1 MALRRQVGIIYG
13 SASSTAF
20 DVAVSDGD
28 LKRLD
33 YIEAEQDGT
42 RVLCQVESV
51 DRKSRLSLE
60 QAMQIPSGLM
70 AETDDTLTAGVRV
83 IGFQDAQGRIQTPRV
98 PFRAGTPVHR
108 ADDRLVITVLGLE
121 GAADEGAFLGHIKGS
136 RIPVTVHMDTLAQ
149 KHVSVLAKTGAGK
162 SYTVG
167 VLLEELLKA
176 NVPLVILDPHG
187 EYGSLRNPNI
197 DEGEVAQMSRFG
209 VRPKSF
215 AKQIKEYALDTTLNP
230 EAQRLVLQGMN
241 LEGREIVEMLGSKLT
256 GGQVG
261 VLYQAIKEVK
271 EFLPAYT
278 LRDIID
284 GVSRNKA
291 SSKWNV
297 LNALEVLESTK
308 IFDIRGTPV
317 KDLVA
322 AGQCSI
328 INLKGITP
336 DVQEIVVTR
345 IASMLW
351 EARKRNEVPA
361 HILVVEEAH
370 NFCPERN
377 VGNAV
382 SGAML
387 RTVASEGRKFG
398 LGLMIVSQRP
408 AKVDKNV
415 LSQCNTQVVLK
426 VTNPNDLKAIVQSV
440 EGISMEVAD
449 EVQRLPVGVAL
460 VAGGGLTQPVFVD
473 VRPRLTRHG
482 GKSVSVL
489 HQEVDEEDEAPE
501 APVEPL
507 GPPAGEEAL
516 ADPFAG
522 LPALPPLDDTDGDE
536 AEPAQPPVVASSAP
550 LFEVEDRL
558 PARAPPPPPPA
569 RLPPRGTP
577 EAWNAA
583 LLDDILPPKRG
594 LGRRMPPPPAPAPEP
609 ELEFETE
616 PAPPSP
622 ARPSP
627 APAPSLPSAWE
638 KAELPRVKVA
648 APRRA
653 WNQADAREIQ
663 RVAAR
668 IGAAPPGQDP
678 QRTLDVLYD
687 LAREHHA
694 DPDERL
700 QLYREL
706 ASHVCHVEQ
715 PACIRCPLKDHCAF
729 YERQRQERQK
739 TRGPLRRLWG
749 A

>member
-1 MALRRQVGIIYG
+1 MVLRRQVGIIYG
-13 SASSTAF
+13 SASSTGF
-20 DVAVSDGD
+20 DLAVSDGD

-33 YIEAEQDGT
+33 YVEAEQDGT

-51 DRKSRLSLE
+51 ERKSRLSLE

-83 IGFQDAQGRIQTPRV
+83 IGYQDAQGRIQTPRV
-98 PFRAGTPVHR
+98 PFRAGIPVHR
-108 ADDRLVITVLGLE
+108 AEERLVTAVLGLE
-121 GAADEGAFLGHIKGS
+121 GAADEGAYLGFVKGS
-136 RIPVTVHMDTLAQ
+136 RIPVTVNMDTLAQ

-197 DEGEVAQMSRFG
+197 DEGEVAQMAKFG
-209 VRPKSF
+209 VKPKSF
-215 AKQIKEYALDTTLNP
+215 AKQVKEYAIDTALNP

-241 LEGREIVEMLGSKLT
+241 LEGRDIVEMMGSKLT

-284 GVSRNKA
+284 GVARNKA

-317 KDLVA
+317 KELVA
-322 AGQCSI
+322 PGQCSI
-328 INLKGITP
+328 INLKGVTP

-398 LGLMIVSQRP
+398 LGLLIVSQRP

-473 VRPRLTRHG
+473 VRPRVTRHG

-489 HQEVDEEDEAPE
+489 HQEVEEEDDEPAPPPGP
-501 APVEPL
+501 AP
-507 GPPAGEEAL
+507 GDEAL
-516 ADPFAG
+516 ADE
-522 LPALPPLDDTDGDE
+522 PADVDGDQPE
-536 AEPAQPPVVASSAP
+536 DPGPLPTVPAPARPIAEVEEEVTARPPSPPVDRRAP
-550 LFEVEDRL
+550 L
-558 PARAPPPPPPA
+558 P
-569 RLPPRGTP
+569 GTP
-577 EAWNAA
+577 AAWNAA
-583 LLDDILPPKRG
+583 LLDEILPATKV
-594 LGRRMPPPPAPAPEP
+594 RRAPLAPPPMAPPPEEVVEFEHEEPAPAPTP
-609 ELEFETE
+609 LKRAAL
-616 PAPPSP
+616 APFD
-622 ARPSP
+622 A
-627 APAPSLPSAWE
+627 
-638 KAELPRVKVA
+638 KV
-648 APRRA
+648 RKS
-653 WNQADAREIQ
+653 WNLADAKEIQ
-663 RVAAR
+663 RVAVR
-668 IGAAPPGQDP
+668 VGAAPAGQDP
-678 QRTLDVLYD
+678 QRTLDVLWE
-687 LAREHHA
+687 LAREHQK

-700 QLYREL
+700 RLYREV
-706 ASHVCHVEQ
+706 ATHVCHAEQ
-715 PACIRCPLKDHCAF
+715 PACIRCPLKDHCAY
-729 YERQRQERQK
+729 YETLRQERQK

>member
-70 AETDDTLTAGVRV
+70 AETDDTLTAGIRV

-209 VRPKSF
+209 VKPKSF

-317 KDLVA
+317 KELVA

-489 HQEVDEEDEAPE
+489 HQEVEEEDDSPE
-501 APVEPL
+501 APVGPL

-516 ADPFAG
+516 ADPFAS
-522 LPALPPLDDTDGDE
+522 LPPGDTDGDSSE
-536 AEPAQPPVVASSAP
+536 LPVLAPAPDAEPLLDVEEHIPSRRPTPTPPAT
-550 LFEVEDRL
+550 RL
-558 PARAPPPPPPA
+558 PA
-569 RLPPRGTP
+569 RGTP

-583 LLDDILPPKRG
+583 LLDDILPPRRA
-594 LGRRMPPPPAPAPEP
+594 LGHRTPPTPATPPPDEPVLDFQPEP
-609 ELEFETE
+609 ALAWGKPEE
-616 PAPPSP
+616 PRIKVPP
-622 ARPSP
+622 
-627 APAPSLPSAWE
+627 
-638 KAELPRVKVA
+638 
-648 APRRA
+648 PRRT

-663 RVAAR
+663 RVAVR
-668 IGAAPPGQDP
+668 VGAAAPGQDP
-678 QRTLDVLYD
+678 QRTLDVLWD
-687 LAREHHA
+687 LAHEHQA
-694 DPDERL
+694 EPDGRL
-700 QLYREL
+700 QLYREI
-706 ASHVCHVEQ
+706 AAHVCHVEQ

-729 YERQRQERQK
+729 YEHLRQERQK

>member
-33 YIEAEQDGT
+33 YIEAEQDNT

-60 QAMQIPSGLM
+60 QAMQIPTGLM
-70 AETDDTLTAGVRV
+70 AETDDTLTAGIRV
-83 IGFQDAQGRIQTPRV
+83 IGYQDAQGRIQTPRV

-121 GAADEGAFLGHIKGS
+121 GAPDEGAFLGHIKGS

-209 VRPKSF
+209 VKPKSF
-215 AKQIKEYALDTTLNP
+215 AKQIKEYALDTNLNP

-241 LEGREIVEMLGSKLT
+241 LEGREIVEMLGSKLS

-317 KDLVA
+317 KELVA

-489 HQEVDEEDEAPE
+489 HQEVEEDEEPE
-501 APVEPL
+501 LPVEPM
-507 GPPAGEEAL
+507 GPTGPAAGDDAFPAFPPAAP
-516 ADPFAG
+516 AMPDP
-522 LPALPPLDDTDGDE
+522 DTDGDE
-536 AEPAQPPVVASSAP
+536 PELPPLAALPRPEPILDIEEDIPSHPP
-550 LFEVEDRL
+550 
-558 PARAPPPPPPA
+558 APPPSPSRPPV
-569 RLPPRGTP
+569 RGTP
-577 EAWNAA
+577 DAWNAA
-583 LLDDILPPKRG
+583 LLDDLLPPKRG
-594 LGRRMPPPPAPAPEP
+594 LGRRAPAAAEEP
-609 ELEFETE
+609 VLEFE
-616 PAPPSP
+616 PQ
-622 ARPSP
+622 ARPASQ
-627 APAPSLPSAWE
+627 APAWE
-638 KAELPRVKVA
+638 RPETPTFKPTP
-648 APRRA
+648 PRRA

-663 RVAAR
+663 RVAVR
-668 IGAAPPGQDP
+668 VGATTPGQDP
-678 QRTLDVLYD
+678 QRTLDVLWD
-687 LAREHHA
+687 LAHEHSN

-700 QLYREL
+700 RLYREL

-729 YERQRQERQK
+729 YEAQRQERQK

>member
-13 SASSTAF
+13 SASSTGF
-20 DVAVSDGD
+20 DFAVSDGD

-33 YIEAEQDGT
+33 YVEAEQEGV
-42 RVLCQVESV
+42 RVLCQVEAV
-51 DRKSRLSLE
+51 ERKSRLSLE

-70 AETDDTLTAGVRV
+70 AETDDTLTAEVRV
-83 IGFQDAQGRIQTPRV
+83 IGYQDANGRIQTPRT
-98 PFRAGTPVHR
+98 PFRAGLPVHR

-121 GAADEGAFLGHIKGS
+121 GAADEGAYLGFVKGS

-187 EYGSLRNPNI
+187 EYGSLRSPNI
-197 DEGEVAQMSRFG
+197 DEGEVAQMAKFG
-209 VRPKSF
+209 IKPKSF
-215 AKQIKEYALDTTLNP
+215 AKQVHEYAIDTTLNP
-230 EAQRLVLQGMN
+230 EAQRLVLPGMN

-271 EFLPAYT
+271 EYLPAYT
-278 LRDIID
+278 LRDVID

-328 INLKGITP
+328 INLKGVGP

-398 LGLMIVSQRP
+398 MGLLIVSQRP

-426 VTNPNDLKAIVQSV
+426 VTNPNDLKAIIQSV
-440 EGISMEVAD
+440 EGISAELSD
-449 EVQRLPVGVAL
+449 EIQRLPVGVAL

-473 VRPRLTRHG
+473 VRPRVTRHG

-489 HQEVDEEDEAPE
+489 HQEVDEDEAEPE
-501 APVEPL
+501 PPLEALAPAP
-507 GPPAGEEAL
+507 GEEAL
-516 ADPFAG
+516 AEMPPIPFV
-522 LPALPPLDDTDGDE
+522 PP
-536 AEPAQPPVVASSAP
+536 PQPPPPEP
-550 LFEVEDRL
+550 LFDIEEDL
-558 PARAPPPPPPA
+558 PARAPAAKAKPSPT
-569 RLPPRGTP
+569 RGTP
-577 EAWNAA
+577 DAWNAA
-583 LLDDILPPKRG
+583 LLDDILPPPRT
-594 LGRRMPPPPAPAPEP
+594 LGRRTPPPTPEP
-609 ELEFETE
+609 DLEFEADDG
-616 PAPPSP
+616 PAPP
-622 ARPSP
+622 PSIAVP
-627 APAPSLPSAWE
+627 PQRKAW
-638 KAELPRVKVA
+638 AV
-648 APRRA
+648 
-653 WNQADAREIQ
+653 ADAREIQ
-663 RVAAR
+663 RVALR
-668 IGAAPPGQDP
+668 LGAVPAGQDP
-678 QRTLDVLYD
+678 QRTLDVLWD
-687 LAREHHA
+687 LARAHHN
-694 DPDERL
+694 DPDARL
-700 QLYREL
+700 RLYREI
-706 ASHVCHVEQ
+706 AAHVCHPEQ

-729 YERQRQERQK
+729 YESQRQERQK
-739 TRGPLRRLWG
+739 TRSPLRRLWG

>member
-1 MALRRQVGIIYG
+1 MQGGMALRRQVGIIYG
-13 SASSTAF
+13 SASSTGF

-33 YIEAEQDGT
+33 YVEAEHDGV
-42 RVLCQVESV
+42 RVLCQVEAV
-51 DRKSRLSLE
+51 ERKSRLSLE

-70 AETDDTLTAGVRV
+70 AETEDQLTAEVRV
-83 IGFQDAQGRIQTPRV
+83 IGYQDATGRIQTPRV
-98 PFRAGTPVHR
+98 PFRAGGPVYR
-108 ADDRLVITVLGLE
+108 ADERLVTTVLGLE
-121 GAADEGAFLGHIKGS
+121 GAADEGAFLGFVKGS
-136 RIPVTVHMDTLAQ
+136 RIPVTVNMDTLAQ

-167 VLLEELLKA
+167 VLLEELLLA

-197 DEGEVAQMSRFG
+197 DEGEVAQMAKFG
-209 VRPKSF
+209 VKPKSF
-215 AKQIKEYALDTTLNP
+215 AKQVKEYAIDTALNP
-230 EAQRLVLQGMN
+230 EAQHLVLQGMN

-278 LRDIID
+278 LRDVID

-317 KDLVA
+317 KELVSP
-322 AGQCSI
+322 GQCSI
-328 INLKGITP
+328 INLKGVGP

-398 LGLMIVSQRP
+398 LGLLIVSQRP

-426 VTNPNDLKAIVQSV
+426 VTNPNDLKAIIQSV
-440 EGISMEVAD
+440 EGISAELSD
-449 EVQRLPVGVAL
+449 EIQRLPVGVAL

-473 VRPRLTRHG
+473 VRPRVTRHG

-489 HQEVDEEDEAPE
+489 HQEVEEDDEPAP
-501 APVEPL
+501 PVEDL
-507 GPPAGEEAL
+507 PPAPGDEAL
-516 ADPFAG
+516 AALTAG
-522 LPALPPLDDTDGDE
+522 PADDGGADGDE
-536 AEPAQPPVVASSAP
+536 RAGFGLPLPSPPAPSAPAKAKPAPVPILDIEQDLPSREPAPRRPP
-550 LFEVEDRL
+550 E
-558 PARAPPPPPPA
+558 
-569 RLPPRGTP
+569 RGTP
-577 EAWNAA
+577 DAWNAA
-583 LLDDILPPKRG
+583 LLDDILPPPRT
-594 LGRRMPPPPAPAPEP
+594 LGRRTPPPPREP
-609 ELEFETE
+609 ELEFEAE
-616 PAPPSP
+616 A
-622 ARPSP
+622 
-627 APAPSLPSAWE
+627 APAPMPSVAVPPQRKAW
-638 KAELPRVKVA
+638 
-648 APRRA
+648 AP
-653 WNQADAREIQ
+653 ADAKEIQ
-663 RVAAR
+663 RVALR
-668 IGAAPPGQDP
+668 LGAVPAGQDP
-678 QRTLDVLYD
+678 QRTLDVLWD
-687 LAREHHA
+687 LAREHHN
-694 DPDERL
+694 DPDGRL
-700 QLYREL
+700 RLYREV
-706 ASHVCHVEQ
+706 AAHVCHAEQ
-715 PACIRCPLKDHCAF
+715 PACIRCPLKDHCAWH
-729 YERQRQERQK
+729 EAQRQERQK
-739 TRGPLRRLWG
+739 TRSPLRRLWG

>member
-13 SASSTAF
+13 SASSTGF

-33 YIEAEQDGT
+33 YIEAEQDGV

-70 AETDDTLTAGVRV
+70 AETDDTLTAGIRV
-83 IGFQDAQGRIQTPRV
+83 IGFQDSQGRIQTPRV
-98 PFRAGTPVHR
+98 PFRAGVPVYR

-197 DEGEVAQMSRFG
+197 DEGEVAQMAKFG
-209 VRPKSF
+209 VKPKSF
-215 AKQIKEYALDTTLNP
+215 AKQVKEYALDTTLNP

-284 GVSRNKA
+284 GVARNKA

-317 KDLVA
+317 KELVNP
-322 AGQCSI
+322 GQCTI

-489 HQEVDEEDEAPE
+489 HQEVEEDDAEPAEPVAPSTPPPMPSLF
-501 APVEPL
+501 AP
-507 GPPAGEEAL
+507 GEEAL
-516 ADPFAG
+516 AA
-522 LPALPPLDDTDGDE
+522 DDGDGDE
-536 AEPAQPPVVASSAP
+536 ALAIDADEFDLSKLPAPMAAAKPAKP
-550 LFEVEDRL
+550 LFEMEDEL
-558 PARAPPPPPPA
+558 PARRPTSVPSRPP
-569 RLPPRGTP
+569 LPGTP
-577 EAWNAA
+577 AAWNAA
-583 LLDDILPPKRG
+583 LVDDLLPPPRTI
-594 LGRRMPPPPAPAPEP
+594 GRRAPAAAAEPEPVLEFEAEGTPVLGSETPFVAPAPA
-609 ELEFETE
+609 
-616 PAPPSP
+616 
-622 ARPSP
+622 R
-627 APAPSLPSAWE
+627 
-638 KAELPRVKVA
+638 K
-648 APRRA
+648 A
-653 WNQADAREIQ
+653 WNVTDAGEIQ
-663 RVAAR
+663 RVAVR
-668 IGAAPPGQDP
+668 LGAVPAGQDP
-678 QRTLDVLYD
+678 QRTLDVLWD
-687 LAREHHA
+687 LAREHRA

-700 QLYREL
+700 RLYREV
-706 ASHVCHVEQ
+706 AAHICHVQ
-715 PACIRCPLKDHCAF
+715 TPACIRCPLRDHCA
-729 YERQRQERQK
+729 YHDALKQERQK
-739 TRGPLRRLWG
+739 TRGAFRRLWG

>member
-70 AETDDTLTAGVRV
+70 AETDDTLTAGIKV
-83 IGFQDAQGRIQTPRV
+83 IGYQDAQGRIQTPRV

-108 ADDRLVITVLGLE
+108 ADDRLVIAVLGLE

-209 VRPKSF
+209 VKPKSF

-489 HQEVDEEDEAPE
+489 HQEVEEDDEEPE
-501 APVEPL
+501 PPVEPM
-507 GPPAGEEAL
+507 GFPAGEETES
-516 ADPFAG
+516 PFAATAPEVG
-522 LPALPPLDDTDGDE
+522 PDTDGDE
-536 AEPAQPPVVASSAP
+536 SGFPALEASAPAQPILDVEEHLPSRPPTPPRPPSS
-550 LFEVEDRL
+550 L
-558 PARAPPPPPPA
+558 PAR
-569 RLPPRGTP
+569 GTP
-577 EAWNAA
+577 DAWNAA
-583 LLDDILPPKRG
+583 LLDDLMPPKRS
-594 LGRRMPPPPAPAPEP
+594 LGRRTPPPPPPEP
-609 ELEFETE
+609 VLEFEAGPE
-616 PAPPSP
+616 PTPVWGRPETPS
-622 ARPSP
+622 
-627 APAPSLPSAWE
+627 
-638 KAELPRVKVA
+638 VKVPP
-648 APRRA
+648 PRRA

-663 RVAAR
+663 RVAVR
-668 IGAAPPGQDP
+668 VGAAPPGQDP
-678 QRTLDVLYD
+678 QRTLDILWD
-687 LAREHHA
+687 LAHEHQSV
-694 DPDERL
+694 PDERL

-706 ASHVCHVEQ
+706 AGHVCHVEQ
-715 PACIRCPLKDHCAF
+715 PACIRCPLKDHCAY
-729 YERQRQERQK
+729 YERARQERQK

>member
-1 MALRRQVGIIYG
+1 
-13 SASSTAF
+13 
-20 DVAVSDGD
+20 
-28 LKRLD
+28 
-33 YIEAEQDGT
+33 
-42 RVLCQVESV
+42 
-51 DRKSRLSLE
+51 
-60 QAMQIPSGLM
+60 
-70 AETDDTLTAGVRV
+70 
-83 IGFQDAQGRIQTPRV
+83 
-98 PFRAGTPVHR
+98 
-108 ADDRLVITVLGLE
+108 
-121 GAADEGAFLGHIKGS
+121 
-136 RIPVTVHMDTLAQ
+136 MDTLAQ

-197 DEGEVAQMSRFG
+197 DEGEVAQMARFG
-209 VRPKSF
+209 VKPKSF
-215 AKQIKEYALDTTLNP
+215 AKQVKEYAIDTTLNP
-230 EAQRLVLQGMN
+230 EASRLVLQGMN
-241 LEGREIVEMLGSKLT
+241 LEGRDIVEMLGSKLT

-284 GVSRNKA
+284 GVARNKA

-317 KDLVA
+317 KELVA

-328 INLKGITP
+328 INLKGVSP

-398 LGLMIVSQRP
+398 MGLLIVSQRP

-473 VRPRLTRHG
+473 VRPRITRHG

-489 HQEVDEEDEAPE
+489 HQEVEDPEEEPDLPTEPVTGPAAGDEVLADAFAVPPPAPEEDDAPE
-501 APVEPL
+501 PSPL
-507 GPPAGEEAL
+507 AAMPSSQPLLDIEQ
-516 ADPFAG
+516 D
-522 LPALPPLDDTDGDE
+522 LP
-536 AEPAQPPVVASSAP
+536 S
-550 LFEVEDRL
+550 R
-558 PARAPPPPPPA
+558 PARAADRRAP
-569 RLPPRGTP
+569 LPGTP

-583 LLDDILPPKRG
+583 LLDDLLPPART
-594 LGRRMPPPPAPAPEP
+594 LGRRAAPAAPEP
-609 ELEFETE
+609 ALEFESE
-616 PAPPSP
+616 PAPPVWGLP
-622 ARPSP
+622 DTTP
-627 APAPSLPSAWE
+627 APL
-638 KAELPRVKVA
+638 
-648 APRRA
+648 RA
-653 WNQADAREIQ
+653 TPLRKTWNAADAKEIQ
-663 RVAAR
+663 RVAVR
-668 IGAAPPGQDP
+668 LGASPANQDA
-678 QRTLDVLYD
+678 QRTLDVLWD
-687 LAREHHA
+687 LAHEHQA

-700 QLYREL
+700 RLYREV
-706 ASHVCHVEQ
+706 AAHVCHVDQ
-715 PACIRCPLKDHCAF
+715 PACIRCPLKDHCAY
-729 YERQRQERQK
+729 YEHLRQERQK

>member
-1 MALRRQVGIIYG
+1 MI
-13 SASSTAF
+13 
-20 DVAVSDGD
+20 
-28 LKRLD
+28 KR
-33 YIEAEQDGT
+33 
-42 RVLCQVESV
+42 
-51 DRKSRLSLE
+51 
-60 QAMQIPSGLM
+60 
-70 AETDDTLTAGVRV
+70 
-83 IGFQDAQGRIQTPRV
+83 
-98 PFRAGTPVHR
+98 
-108 ADDRLVITVLGLE
+108 
-121 GAADEGAFLGHIKGS
+121 
-136 RIPVTVHMDTLAQ
+136 
-149 KHVSVLAKTGAGK
+149 
-162 SYTVG
+162 
-167 VLLEELLKA
+167 
-176 NVPLVILDPHG
+176 
-187 EYGSLRNPNI
+187 
-197 DEGEVAQMSRFG
+197 
-209 VRPKSF
+209 
-215 AKQIKEYALDTTLNP
+215 
-230 EAQRLVLQGMN
+230 QRLPFFDGLRILELTLQGMN

-284 GVSRNKA
+284 GVGRNKA

-322 AGQCSI
+322 PGQCTI
-328 INLKGITP
+328 LNLKGITP
-336 DVQEIVVTR
+336 DIQEIVVTR
-345 IASMLW
+345 VASMLW

-398 LGLMIVSQRP
+398 MGLMIVSQRP

-489 HQEVDEEDEAPE
+489 HQEVEDDEPDPAEPLEAPLPSLV
-501 APVEPL
+501 AP
-507 GPPAGEEAL
+507 GEEAL
-516 ADPFAG
+516 SADDA
-522 LPALPPLDDTDGDE
+522 DGDGPSFP
-536 AEPAQPPVVASSAP
+536 EPFSLAQPAVAEAPAP
-550 LFEVEDRL
+550 LAEMEDEL
-558 PARAPPPPPPA
+558 PARRPDPVAARPP
-569 RLPPRGTP
+569 LPGTP
-577 EAWNAA
+577 AAWNAA
-583 LLDDILPPKRG
+583 LVDDLLPPPRTI
-594 LGRRMPPPPAPAPEP
+594 GRRAPPKPVPEP
-609 ELEFETE
+609 DPVLEFEAE
-616 PAPPSP
+616 EMPVF
-622 ARPSP
+622 RPERP
-627 APAPSLPSAWE
+627 FVAPAAVRKP
-638 KAELPRVKVA
+638 
-648 APRRA
+648 
-653 WNQADAREIQ
+653 WNAGDAKEIQ
-663 RVAAR
+663 RVAVR
-668 IGAAPPGQDP
+668 LGAVPAGQDP
-678 QRTLDVLYD
+678 QRSLDVLWD
-687 LAREHHA
+687 LAREHRT

-700 QLYREL
+700 RLYREV
-706 ASHVCHVEQ
+706 AAHICHAQQ
-715 PACIRCPLKDHCAF
+715 PACIRCPLRDHCA
-729 YERQRQERQK
+729 YHDGLRQERQK
-739 TRGPLRRLWG
+739 TRGAFRRLWG

>member
-51 DRKSRLSLE
+51 DRRSRLSLE

-70 AETDDTLTAGVRV
+70 AETDDTLTAGIRV
-83 IGFQDAQGRIQTPRV
+83 IGYQDAQGRIQTPRV

-197 DEGEVAQMSRFG
+197 DEAEVQQMSRFG

-215 AKQIKEYALDTTLNP
+215 AKQIREYALDTTLNP

-284 GVSRNKA
+284 GVTRNKA

-322 AGQCSI
+322 PGQCTI

-336 DVQEIVVTR
+336 DIQEIVVTR

-377 VGNAV
+377 VGNAI

-426 VTNPNDLKAIVQSV
+426 VTNPNDLKAIVHSV
-440 EGISMEVAD
+440 EGISMEVAA

-489 HQEVDEEDEAPE
+489 HQEVEEDDAPEPPMEPMGLSAGDDALLAAQPSPPPHAEAAMSPELGLHARDEEDPLPSAFSGSDPLFDVEEAVP
-501 APVEPL
+501 ARPL
-507 GPPAGEEAL
+507 PPA
-516 ADPFAG
+516 PS
-522 LPALPPLDDTDGDE
+522 T
-536 AEPAQPPVVASSAP
+536 S
-550 LFEVEDRL
+550 RL
-558 PARAPPPPPPA
+558 PM
-569 RLPPRGTP
+569 RGTP

-583 LLDDILPPKRG
+583 LVDDLLPPRRS
-594 LGRRMPPPPAPAPEP
+594 LGRRTPPPEP
-609 ELEFETE
+609 VLEFEPEEPEPDE
-616 PAPPSP
+616 PAIATRTLQPTIRVPP
-622 ARPSP
+622 
-627 APAPSLPSAWE
+627 
-638 KAELPRVKVA
+638 PRKS
-648 APRRA
+648 

-663 RVAAR
+663 RVAVR
-668 IGAAPPGQDP
+668 LGATAPGQDP
-678 QRTLDVLYD
+678 QRTLDVLWD
-687 LAREHHA
+687 LAREHHQ

-700 QLYREL
+700 RLYREL
-706 ASHVCHVEQ
+706 AAHACHVEQ
-715 PACIRCPLKDHCAF
+715 PACIRCPLKAHCAF
-729 YERQRQERQK
+729 YEAQRQERQK

>member
-13 SASSTAF
+13 SASSTGF
-20 DVAVSDGD
+20 DLAVSDGD

-33 YIEAEQDGT
+33 YVEAEQDGT

-51 DRKSRLSLE
+51 ERKSRLSLE

-83 IGFQDAQGRIQTPRV
+83 IGYQDQQGRIQTPRV
-98 PFRAGTPVHR
+98 PFRAGVPVHR
-108 ADDRLVITVLGLE
+108 ADERLVTAVLGLE
-121 GAADEGAFLGHIKGS
+121 GAADEGAYLGFVKGS
-136 RIPVTVHMDTLAQ
+136 RIPVTLNMDTLAQ

-197 DEGEVAQMSRFG
+197 DEGEVAQMAKFG
-209 VRPKSF
+209 VKPKSY
-215 AKQIKEYALDTTLNP
+215 AKQVKEYAIDTALNP
-230 EAQRLVLQGMN
+230 EASRLVLQGMN
-241 LEGREIVEMLGSKLT
+241 LEGRDIVEMLGSKLT

-284 GVSRNKA
+284 GVARNKA

-317 KDLVA
+317 KELVA
-322 AGQCSI
+322 PGQCSI
-328 INLKGITP
+328 INLKGVTP

-398 LGLMIVSQRP
+398 LGLLIVSQRP

-473 VRPRLTRHG
+473 VRPRVTRHG

-489 HQEVDEEDEAPE
+489 HQEVEEDGEEDADLPAE
-501 APVEPL
+501 
-507 GPPAGEEAL
+507 PPAGPTPGEEAMAAPGL
-516 ADPFAG
+516 DLSAFA
-522 LPALPPLDDTDGDE
+522 PAASP
-536 AEPAQPPVVASSAP
+536 PPVAAAP
-550 LFEVEDRL
+550 SPVVEMEDEL
-558 PARAPPPPPPA
+558 PARRTPEPDRRAP
-569 RLPPRGTP
+569 LPGTP
-577 EAWNAA
+577 AAWSAA
-583 LLDDILPPKRG
+583 LLDDILPPSRSP
-594 LGRRMPPPPAPAPEP
+594 RRRTPAPAPQPEP
-609 ELEFETE
+609 ELEFEPNAPATPATKVPDGWTPPD
-616 PAPPSP
+616 PAPIKA
-622 ARPSP
+622 ARMPLRRS
-627 APAPSLPSAWE
+627 W
-638 KAELPRVKVA
+638 A
-648 APRRA
+648 A
-653 WNQADAREIQ
+653 ADAKEIQ
-663 RVAAR
+663 RVAVR
-668 IGAAPPGQDP
+668 VGAAPAGQAP
-678 QRTLDVLYD
+678 ERTLDVLWD
-687 LAREHHA
+687 LAREHER

-700 QLYREL
+700 RLYREV
-706 ASHVCHVEQ
+706 AAHVCFPED
-715 PACIRCPLKDHCAF
+715 PACIRCPLKEHCAF
-729 YERQRQERQK
+729 YQHLRQERQK

>member
-1 MALRRQVGIIYG
+1 MVLRRQVGIIYG
-13 SASSTAF
+13 SASSTGF
-20 DVAVSDGD
+20 DLAVSDGD

-33 YIEAEQDGT
+33 YVEAEQDGT

-51 DRKSRLSLE
+51 ERKSRLSLE

-83 IGFQDAQGRIQTPRV
+83 IGYQDAQGRIQTPRV
-98 PFRAGTPVHR
+98 PFRAGIPVHR
-108 ADDRLVITVLGLE
+108 AEERLVTAVLGLE
-121 GAADEGAFLGHIKGS
+121 GAADEGAYLGFVKGS
-136 RIPVTVHMDTLAQ
+136 RIPVTVNMDTLAQ

-197 DEGEVAQMSRFG
+197 DEGEVAQMAKFG
-209 VRPKSF
+209 VKPKSF
-215 AKQIKEYALDTTLNP
+215 AKQVKEYAIDTALNP
-230 EAQRLVLQGMN
+230 EASRLVLQGMN
-241 LEGREIVEMLGSKLT
+241 LEGRDIVEMLGSKLT

-284 GVSRNKA
+284 GVARNKA

-317 KDLVA
+317 KELVA
-322 AGQCSI
+322 PGQCSI
-328 INLKGITP
+328 INLKGVTP

-398 LGLMIVSQRP
+398 MGLLIVSQRP

-426 VTNPNDLKAIVQSV
+426 VTNPNDLKAIIQSV
-440 EGISMEVAD
+440 EGISAELSD
-449 EVQRLPVGVAL
+449 EIQRLPVGVAL
-460 VAGGGLTQPVFVD
+460 VAGGGLPHPVFVD
-473 VRPRLTRHG
+473 VRPRVTRHG

-489 HQEVDEEDEAPE
+489 HQEVEEEDDEPAPPPGP
-501 APVEPL
+501 AP
-507 GPPAGEEAL
+507 GDEAL
-516 ADPFAG
+516 ADE
-522 LPALPPLDDTDGDE
+522 PADVDGD
-536 AEPAQPPVVASSAP
+536 QP
-550 LFEVEDRL
+550 ED
-558 PARAPPPPPPA
+558 PGPPPTA
-569 RLPPRGTP
+569 PRSEQNTP
-577 EAWNAA
+577 E
-583 LLDDILPPKRG
+583 L
-594 LGRRMPPPPAPAPEP
+594 
-609 ELEFETE
+609 
-616 PAPPSP
+616 
-622 ARPSP
+622 
-627 APAPSLPSAWE
+627 
-638 KAELPRVKVA
+638 
-648 APRRA
+648 
-653 WNQADAREIQ
+653 
-663 RVAAR
+663 
-668 IGAAPPGQDP
+668 
-678 QRTLDVLYD
+678 
-687 LAREHHA
+687 
-694 DPDERL
+694 
-700 QLYREL
+700 
-706 ASHVCHVEQ
+706 
-715 PACIRCPLKDHCAF
+715 
-729 YERQRQERQK
+729 
-739 TRGPLRRLWG
+739 
-749 A
+749 

>member
-13 SASSTAF
+13 SASSTGF
-20 DVAVSDGD
+20 DLAVSDGD

-33 YIEAEQDGT
+33 YVEAEQDGT
-42 RVLCQVESV
+42 RVLCQVEAV
-51 DRKSRLSLE
+51 ERKSRLSLE

-70 AETDDTLTAGVRV
+70 AETDDTLTAEVRV
-83 IGFQDAQGRIQTPRV
+83 IGYQDAQGRIQTPRV
-98 PFRAGTPVHR
+98 PFRAGIPAYR
-108 ADDRLVITVLGLE
+108 AEERLVTTVLGLE
-121 GAADEGAFLGHIKGS
+121 GAADEGAFLGHVKGS

-197 DEGEVAQMSRFG
+197 DENEVAQMTRFG

-215 AKQIKEYALDTTLNP
+215 AKQVKEYALDTMLNP
-230 EAQRLVLQGMN
+230 EAQKLTLQGMN
-241 LEGREIVEMLGSKLT
+241 LEGREIVDMLGSKLT

-271 EFLPAYT
+271 EYLPAYT

-291 SSKWNV
+291 SSRWNV

-317 KDLVA
+317 KELVA
-322 AGQCSI
+322 PGQCTI

-398 LGLMIVSQRP
+398 LGLMIISQRP

-440 EGISMEVAD
+440 EGISAEVAD

-482 GKSVSVL
+482 GRSVSVL
-489 HQEVDEEDEAPE
+489 HQEVEEDEPE
-501 APVEPL
+501 EPL
-507 GPPAGEEAL
+507 PSIVPPGEEAL
-516 ADPFAG
+516 EDAADEAPPEPEPVRATAPLAEMEED
-522 LPALPPLDDTDGDE
+522 LPSRLPEPVLDEPPL
-536 AEPAQPPVVASSAP
+536 P
-550 LFEVEDRL
+550 
-558 PARAPPPPPPA
+558 
-569 RLPPRGTP
+569 GTP

-583 LLDDILPPKRG
+583 LLDDLLPPPRNVG
-594 LGRRMPPPPAPAPEP
+594 HRTLPVEPMPKAPEP
-609 ELEFETE
+609 DLEFEDV
-616 PAPPSP
+616 PASVWTPTPVKPPR
-622 ARPSP
+622 AR
-627 APAPSLPSAWE
+627 
-638 KAELPRVKVA
+638 K
-648 APRRA
+648 A
-653 WNQADAREIQ
+653 WNSADAREIQ
-663 RVAAR
+663 RVAVR
-668 IGAAPPGQDP
+668 LGAVPAGHDP
-678 QRTLDVLYD
+678 QRTLDILWD
-687 LAREHHA
+687 LAAEHA
-694 DPDERL
+694 EDPDRRL
-700 QLYREL
+700 QLYREV
-706 ASHVCHVEQ
+706 AAHICKPEA
-715 PACIRCPLKDHCAF
+715 PACVRCPLRDHCQHHEAL
-729 YERQRQERQK
+729 RQERHK
-739 TRGPLRRLWG
+739 SRGAFRRLWG